1 MSELRNEL
9 PDRETLQNGLAKVLG
24 ERAVDGIEL
33 LERRRNV
40 YESSFISEIV
50 TCRFG
55 DGQELDLFIK
65 YGRPGEDKWDN
76 FRGNVEFEVAVYRD
90 VLQPLP
96 LTTVPFYG
104 TFTDNVNRSTW
115 LVLAYLGDAYRLNH
129 SEDAEETMVWSAAWL
144 GQFHAAVQNG
154 LTSGSI
160 PRLNAHTADYYLS
173 WARRTLDYAGSF
185 KDQYPWLT
193 EICTAY
199 EDVIPL
205 LVSSP
210 HTIIHGEYYPMNI
223 LIDDT
228 RINPVDW
235 QTAAIAR
242 GEIDLASLIDGW
254 TDEQTVRATTEEYC
268 RARWQGGTQ
277 PDFAH
282 ALTIAQ
288 LHWQFRWLGD
298 KPSRRNDDDLTWR
311 FEQLR
316 VAAEKAGLI

>member
-24 ERAVDGIEL
+24 ERAVDGIEF

-90 VLQPLP
+90 VLRPLP
-96 LTTVPFYG
+96 LTTVTFYG
-104 TFTDNVNRSTW
+104 AFTDNVSRYTW
-115 LVLAYLGDAYRLNH
+115 LVLAYLGDAYRLNY
-129 SEDAEETMVWSAAWL
+129 SPDANKAIVWSATWL
-144 GQFHAAVQNG
+144 GQFHAAAQDG

-160 PRLNAHTADYYLS
+160 PRLNAHTANYYLS
-173 WARRTLDYAGSF
+173 WARRTLEYAEPF
-185 KDQYPWLT
+185 KKQYPWLT
-193 EICTAY
+193 EICAAY
-199 EDVIPL
+199 QAVIPL

-223 LIDDT
+223 LVDGT

-254 TDEQTVRATTEEYC
+254 KDEELVQEAIDEYC
-268 RARWQGGTQ
+268 LARWQGGAQ
-277 PDFAH
+277 PEFEQTLTV
-282 ALTIAQ
+282 ALI
-288 LHWQFRWLGD
+288 HWQFRWLGV
-298 KPSRRNDDDLTWR
+298 KPSLRKFADLSWR

-316 VAAEKAGLI
+316 VLGEKTSLI